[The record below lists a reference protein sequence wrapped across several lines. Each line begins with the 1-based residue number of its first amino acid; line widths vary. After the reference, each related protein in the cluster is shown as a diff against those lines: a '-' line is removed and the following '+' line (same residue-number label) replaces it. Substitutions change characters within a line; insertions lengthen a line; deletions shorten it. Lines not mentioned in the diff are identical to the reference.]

1 MPGIKSRLEAL
12 SAAVW
17 AWKERHDIPYEDLDP
32 LSQSLVDLARELD
45 NLDTVEKKTAYCE
58 AHGWNVEELERMIQA
73 FAALD
78 SYPAK

>member
-12 SAAVW
+12 TAAVR
-17 AWKERHDIPYEDLDP
+17 AWKERRDIPYEDLDP
-32 LSQSLVDLARELD
+32 LSQALVDFVRELD
-45 NLDTVEKKTAYCE
+45 RLDTAEKKTAYCE
-58 AHGWNVEELERMIQA
+58 AHDWNVEELERMIQA

>member
-12 SAAVW
+12 TAAVR
-17 AWKERHDIPYEDLDP
+17 AWKERRDIPYEDLDP
-32 LSQSLVDLARELD
+32 LSQALVDFVREL
-45 NLDTVEKKTAYCE
+45 EKKTAYCE
-58 AHGWNVEELERMIQA
+58 AHDWNVEELERMIQA